1 MGCIICNILI
11 QDSLTEGGT
20 NEQQV
25 AELKEEICNDIDVYH
40 SEMVERI
47 NEIRKYVQLSD
58 AEDDRRNEAQ
68 ND

>member
-11 QDSLTEGGT
+11 QDSLTEWGT

-25 AELKEEICNDIDVYH
+25 AELKEEICNDIAVYH
-40 SEMVERI
+40 SEMVDRI
-47 NEIRKYVQLSD
+47 NEIRKYVQLRR

>member
-25 AELKEEICNDIDVYH
+25 DELKEEICNDIAVCH
-40 SEMVERI
+40 PEMVTLI
-47 NEIRKYVQLSD
+47 NEIRADHMMRVREEYVDKEL
-58 AEDDRRNEAQ
+58 
-68 ND
+68 